1 MQFSE
6 ELLSCFW
13 SVLQGRSSFVTNDGI
28 HVVRVKDSKNTQM
41 QEMMIKYNSE
51 QAGKSVAHLYIRKI
65 SNDGVPMDMWR

>member
-1 MQFSE
+1 MLIEYGEVYMQFSE

-41 QEMMIKYNSE
+41 
-51 QAGKSVAHLYIRKI
+51 
-65 SNDGVPMDMWR
+65 